1 MIDEKRLIKHL
12 IECQEKDGD
21 EKEKNFLEDM
31 IWLISSQPQVGGWIP
46 VTERL
51 PDKAGNYLVTR
62 QGYTWVANWFN
73 NTWWGI
79 EKKYRWADVEAWQP
93 LPEPFKE
100 EKDE

>member
-1 MIDEKRLIKHL
+1 MIDEKKLIKEL
-12 IECQEKDGD
+12 SKNSVFEKITNAEGKNVFEIIEE
-21 EKEKNFLEDM
+21 
-31 IWLISSQPQVGGWIP
+31 QPQVVGWIP

-93 LPEPFKE
+93 LPEPVKE